1 MSEHHIDAEL
11 ESAGKHTRQPIPLTS
26 ARASSS
32 EEHELSGA
40 VPVKRLLSPRGIG
53 VFERLEK
60 VGPGV
65 AGSRRQPVR
74 TIGG

>member
-32 EEHELSGA
+32 EEHELSGS
-40 VPVKRLLSPRGIG
+40 LSG
-53 VFERLEK
+53 
-60 VGPGV
+60 
-65 AGSRRQPVR
+65 
-74 TIGG
+74 